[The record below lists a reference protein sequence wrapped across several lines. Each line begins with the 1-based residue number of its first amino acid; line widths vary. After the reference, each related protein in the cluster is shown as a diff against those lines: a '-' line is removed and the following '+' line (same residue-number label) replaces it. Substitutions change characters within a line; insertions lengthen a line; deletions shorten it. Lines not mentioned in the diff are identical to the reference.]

1 MFLLDTKNVNLGI
14 SLYLNRI
21 SVFCLKTSLYIQ
33 IGISDAL
40 LSIWSY
46 IPNLRQS
53 HAMYKYDAIDQT
65 LVDQRVAQ
73 FRDQVARRI
82 NGTLAEEEFRPLRL
96 QNGLYH
102 QRHAYMLRVAIP
114 YGLLSA
120 KQLRTLALIAEKY
133 DRGYG
138 HFTTRQNI
146 QFNWIELEQT
156 PDILAELA
164 KVEMH
169 AIQTSGNCI
178 RNITSDAFA
187 GVAGD
192 EYIDPRPVCELL
204 RQWSTLHPEFAHL
217 PRKFK
222 FAING
227 AKEDRTV
234 LLCHDVGIE
243 LKKNAQGE
251 LVADIYAGG
260 GMGRTPILGQ
270 LIKQDLSWQVLPS
283 YLTALLR
290 VYNRFGRRDNLYKAR
305 IKILV
310 KALGPEE
317 FARQVEGEWTHIK
330 NGDDNFTQA
339 EWERVAKH
347 FTKPAYQQLSALS
360 EQQIVA
366 GAPETER
373 SAFTRWLERNVKPH
387 QVAGYASVILSLKP
401 HGTVAPGDAT
411 VAQMN
416 AIADLSDQYSF
427 GELRVTHEQNLVLA
441 DVEQSKLLELWQATK
456 QQHVALP
463 NIGLLTDIIACPGG
477 DFCSLANAKS
487 LPIAKAIQERFD
499 NLDYLFD
506 LGDISLNISGCIN
519 SCGHHHVGNIGVL
532 GVDKD
537 GEEWY
542 QITLGGE
549 QGNTAAIGK
558 VIGPSFY
565 ADEIPDVITNIINT
579 YTEQRTDDESFID
592 AYRRIG
598 VTPFKEAAYKN
609 AKKKDKAVDQKESAA
624 S

>member
-1 MFLLDTKNVNLGI
+1 
-14 SLYLNRI
+14 
-21 SVFCLKTSLYIQ
+21 
-33 IGISDAL
+33 
-40 LSIWSY
+40 
-46 IPNLRQS
+46 
-53 HAMYKYDAIDQT
+53 MYKYDHIDQT

-73 FRDQVARRI
+73 FRDQVARRLD
-82 NGTLAEEEFRPLRL
+82 GSLAEEEFRPLRL

-114 YGLLSA
+114 YGLFNS
-120 KQLRTLALIAEKY
+120 KQLRTMALIAEKY

-146 QFNWIELEQT
+146 QFNWVTLEDT

-192 EYIDPRPVCELL
+192 EYVDPRPVCELL

-227 AKEDRTV
+227 AKEDRTI

-243 LKKNAQGE
+243 LKKNKDINNGE
-251 LVADIYAGG
+251 LTADIYAGG
-260 GMGRTPILGQ
+260 GMGRTPILGS
-270 LIKQDLSWQVLPS
+270 LIKTSLPWQLLPS

-310 KALGPEE
+310 KALSPEE
-317 FARQVEGEWTHIK
+317 FARQVEGEWLFNK
-330 NGDDNFTQA
+330 DSDDNFTQA
-339 EWERVAKH
+339 EWDRVTKH
-347 FTKPAYQQLSALS
+347 FTKPSYKNLNALTNEQVINTTS
-360 EQQIVA
+360 E
-366 GAPETER
+366 TDKT
-373 SAFTRWLERNVKPH
+373 AFAKWLERNVKSH
-387 QVAGYASVILSLKP
+387 QVPGYASVILSLKP

-411 VAQMN
+411 TAQML
-416 AIADLSDQYSF
+416 AIADLADQYSF
-427 GELRVTHEQNLVLA
+427 GELRATHEQNLVLA
-441 DVEQSKLLELWQATK
+441 DVEQSKLYELWQEAKK
-456 QQHVALP
+456 QKVALP

-499 NLDYLFD
+499 DLDYLFD

-549 QGNTAAIGK
+549 QGNEAAIGK
-558 VIGPSFY
+558 VIGPSFC
-565 ADEIPDVITNIINT
+565 ADEIPDVMTNIVNT
-579 YTEQRTDDESFID
+579 YVEQRNDAEPFIET
-592 AYRRIG
+592 YRRLG
-598 VTPFKEAAYKN
+598 VAPFKEAAYKN
-609 AKKKDKAVDQKESAA
+609 KSKNDKIKQKAKSAGTSA
-624 S
+624 

>member
-1 MFLLDTKNVNLGI
+1 
-14 SLYLNRI
+14 
-21 SVFCLKTSLYIQ
+21 
-33 IGISDAL
+33 
-40 LSIWSY
+40 
-46 IPNLRQS
+46 
-53 HAMYKYDAIDQT
+53 MYKYDHIDQT
-65 LVDQRVAQ
+65 LVDQRVIQ
-73 FRDQVARRI
+73 FRDQVERRL

-120 KQLRTLALIAEKY
+120 KQLRTLAFIADKY

-146 QFNWIELEQT
+146 QFNWVELEQT

-187 GVAGD
+187 GVAAD
-192 EYIDPRPVCELL
+192 EYVDPRPVCELL
-204 RQWSTLHPEFAHL
+204 RQWSSLHPEFAHL

-243 LKKNAQGE
+243 LKRNPNSNNGE
-251 LVADIYAGG
+251 LTADIYAGG
-260 GMGRTPILGQ
+260 GMGRTPILGS
-270 LIKQDLSWQVLPS
+270 LIKQGLPWQVLPS

-317 FARQVEGEWTHIK
+317 FARQVEGEWAQLHNEAK
-330 NGDDNFTQA
+330 QSKDNFTQA

-347 FTKPAYQQLSALS
+347 FTKPAYQKLTAVSDEAILT
-360 EQQIVA
+360 A
-366 GAPETER
+366 APEAER
-373 SAFTRWLERNVKPH
+373 AAFARWLERNVKPH
-387 QVAGYASVILSLKP
+387 QVPGYASVILSLKP

-411 VAQMN
+411 STQMN
-416 AIADLSDQYSF
+416 AIADLADQYSF

-441 DVEQSKLLELWQATK
+441 DVEQSKLLALWQTAK

-487 LPIAKAIQERFD
+487 LPIAKAIQKRFD

-549 QGNTAAIGK
+549 QGNNASIGK

-565 ADEIPDVITNIINT
+565 ANEIPDVMTSLINT
-579 YTEQRTDDESFID
+579 YVEQRTGDEPFIET
-592 AYRRIG
+592 YRRLG
-598 VTPFKEAAYKN
+598 AMPFKEAAYRNNGKHSKG
-609 AKKKDKAVDQKESAA
+609 ALA
-624 S
+624 

>member
-1 MFLLDTKNVNLGI
+1 
-14 SLYLNRI
+14 
-21 SVFCLKTSLYIQ
+21 
-33 IGISDAL
+33 
-40 LSIWSY
+40 
-46 IPNLRQS
+46 
-53 HAMYKYDAIDQT
+53 MYKYDAIDQT
-65 LVDQRVAQ
+65 LVDQRVVQ
-73 FRDQVARRI
+73 FRDQVARRM

-120 KQLRTLALIAEKY
+120 KQLRTLALIAQKY

-146 QFNWIELEQT
+146 QYNWVELEQT

-243 LKKNAQGE
+243 LKKNTQGE
-251 LVADIYAGG
+251 LIADIYAGG
-260 GMGRTPILGQ
+260 GMGRTPILGS
-270 LIKQDLSWQVLPS
+270 LIKQDVPWQVLPS

-310 KALGPEE
+310 KALGPQE
-317 FARQVEGEWTHIK
+317 FARQVEGEWTHIQ

-339 EWERVAKH
+339 EWDRVAKH
-347 FTKPAYQQLSALS
+347 FTKPAYKQLSALS
-360 EQQIVA
+360 NEQIVA

-373 SAFTRWLERNVKPH
+373 SAFARWLERNVKRH
-387 QVAGYASVILSLKP
+387 QVPGYASVILSLKP

-411 VAQMN
+411 VTQMN

-441 DVEQSKLLELWQATK
+441 DVEQSKLLELWQAAK

-506 LGDISLNISGCIN
+506 LGNISLNISGCIN

-549 QGNTAAIGK
+549 QGNDAAIGK

-565 ADEIPDVITNIINT
+565 ADEIPDVIANIINT
-579 YTEQRTDDESFID
+579 YVNNRSEGESFID

-609 AKKKDKAVDQKESAA
+609 KDESTKKKEKPESVGAT

>member
-1 MFLLDTKNVNLGI
+1 
-14 SLYLNRI
+14 
-21 SVFCLKTSLYIQ
+21 
-33 IGISDAL
+33 
-40 LSIWSY
+40 
-46 IPNLRQS
+46 
-53 HAMYKYDAIDQT
+53 MYKYDAIDQT

-146 QFNWIELEQT
+146 QYNWVELEQT

-243 LKKNAQGE
+243 HKKNAQGE

-260 GMGRTPILGQ
+260 GMGRTPIRGS
-270 LIKQDLSWQVLPS
+270 LIKQDVPWQVLPS

-317 FARQVEGEWTHIK
+317 FARQVEGEWAHIK

-339 EWERVAKH
+339 EWDRVAKH
-347 FTKPAYQQLSALS
+347 FTKPAYKQLSAFS

-373 SAFTRWLERNVKPH
+373 PAFTRWLERNVKPH
-387 QVAGYASVILSLKP
+387 QVPGYASVILSLKP

-441 DVEQSKLLELWQATK
+441 DVEQSKLLELWQAAK

-506 LGDISLNISGCIN
+506 LGDVSLNISGCIN

-549 QGNTAAIGK
+549 QGNDASIGK

-565 ADEIPDVITNIINT
+565 ADEIPDVITNVINT
-579 YTEQRTDDESFID
+579 YVGERNGDEPFIET
-592 AYRRIG
+592 YRRIG
-598 VTPFKEAAYKN
+598 VAPFKEAAYKN
-609 AKKKDKAVDQKESAA
+609 VKKKERAESKAAGVDAL
-624 S
+624 

>member
-1 MFLLDTKNVNLGI
+1 M
-14 SLYLNRI
+14 
-21 SVFCLKTSLYIQ
+21 
-33 IGISDAL
+33 
-40 LSIWSY
+40 
-46 IPNLRQS
+46 
-53 HAMYKYDAIDQT
+53 AMYKYDSIDQT

-73 FRDQVARRI
+73 FRDQVARRLD
-82 NGTLAEEEFRPLRL
+82 GSLAEEEFRPLRL

-114 YGLLSA
+114 YGLFSA
-120 KQLRTLALIAEKY
+120 KQLRTLALISEKY

-146 QFNWIELEQT
+146 QYNWVTLEDT

-187 GVAGD
+187 GVAAD
-192 EYIDPRPVCELL
+192 EYVDTRPICELL

-222 FAING
+222 FAVNG

-243 LKKNAQGE
+243 LKKMTNHDGLTNE
-251 LVADIYAGG
+251 LTANIYAGG
-260 GMGRTPILGQ
+260 GMGRTPILGS
-270 LIKQDLSWQVLPS
+270 LIKQDLPWNVLPS

-290 VYNRFGRRDNLYKAR
+290 VYNRFGRRDNIYKAR

-317 FARQVEGEWTHIK
+317 FARQVEGEWAHIQ

-339 EWERVAKH
+339 EWDRVAKH
-347 FTKPAYQQLSALS
+347 FTKPAYKTLPALTN
-360 EQQIVA
+360 EQVLA
-366 GAPETER
+366 SAPEIER
-373 SAFTRWLERNVKPH
+373 PAFARWIERNVKPH

-411 VAQMN
+411 TAQML
-416 AIADLSDQYSF
+416 AIADLSDRYSF
-427 GELRVTHEQNLVLA
+427 GELRATHEQNLVLA
-441 DVEQSKLLELWQATK
+441 DVEQAKLFELWQEAKK
-456 QQHVALP
+456 QKVALP
-463 NIGLLTDIIACPGG
+463 NVGLLTDIIACPGG

-499 NLDYLFD
+499 DLDYLHD
-506 LGDISLNISGCIN
+506 LGEISLNISGCIN

-549 QGNTAAIGK
+549 QGNHAAIGK
-558 VIGPSFY
+558 VIGPSFG
-565 ADEIPDVITNIINT
+565 AEQIPDVMADIIDT
-579 YTEQRTDDESFID
+579 FVKYRTADEAFIET
-592 AYRRIG
+592 YRRLG
-598 VTPFKEAAYKN
+598 VTPFKEAAYLN
-609 AKKKDKAVDQKESAA
+609 RSKENIVGAGV
-624 S
+624 

>member
-1 MFLLDTKNVNLGI
+1 V
-14 SLYLNRI
+14 
-21 SVFCLKTSLYIQ
+21 
-33 IGISDAL
+33 
-40 LSIWSY
+40 
-46 IPNLRQS
+46 
-53 HAMYKYDAIDQT
+53 
-65 LVDQRVAQ
+65 
-73 FRDQVARRI
+73 
-82 NGTLAEEEFRPLRL
+82 
-96 QNGLYH
+96 
-102 QRHAYMLRVAIP
+102 
-114 YGLLSA
+114 
-120 KQLRTLALIAEKY
+120 
-133 DRGYG
+133 
-138 HFTTRQNI
+138 
-146 QFNWIELEQT
+146 ELEQT

-187 GVAGD
+187 GVAAD

-243 LKKNAQGE
+243 LKKNPVINNGE
-251 LVADIYAGG
+251 LTADIYAGG
-260 GMGRTPILGQ
+260 GMGRTPILGS
-270 LIKQDLSWQVLPS
+270 LIKQGLPWQVLPS

-317 FARQVEGEWTHIK
+317 FARQVEGEWVHLHNEVK
-330 NGDDNFTQA
+330 QSKDNFTQA

-347 FTKPAYQQLSALS
+347 FTKPSYQKLNVVSNEVILA
-360 EQQIVA
+360 A
-366 GAPETER
+366 TPETER
-373 SAFTRWLERNVKPH
+373 AAFARWLDRNVKPH
-387 QVAGYASVILSLKP
+387 QVPGYASVILSLKP

-411 VAQMN
+411 SAQMN
-416 AIADLSDQYSF
+416 AIADLADQYSF

-441 DVEQSKLLELWQATK
+441 DVEQSKLLELWQAAK
-456 QQHVALP
+456 QQYVALP

-499 NLDYLFD
+499 DLDYLFD

-549 QGNTAAIGK
+549 QGNNASIGK

-565 ADEIPDVITNIINT
+565 ANEIPDVMSSLINT
-579 YTEQRTDDESFID
+579 YVEQRTNDEPFIET
-592 AYRRIG
+592 YRRLG

-609 AKKKDKAVDQKESAA
+609 ALNKNDAKHSKGALA
-624 S
+624 

>member
-1 MFLLDTKNVNLGI
+1 
-14 SLYLNRI
+14 
-21 SVFCLKTSLYIQ
+21 
-33 IGISDAL
+33 
-40 LSIWSY
+40 
-46 IPNLRQS
+46 
-53 HAMYKYDAIDQT
+53 MYKYDYIDQT
-65 LVDQRVAQ
+65 LVDQRVTQ
-73 FRDQVARRI
+73 FRDQVERRL

-120 KQLRTLALIAEKY
+120 KQLRTLAFIADRY

-146 QFNWIELEQT
+146 QFNWVELEQT
-156 PDILAELA
+156 PNILAELA

-187 GVAGD
+187 GVAAD
-192 EYIDPRPVCELL
+192 EYIDPRPICELL

-222 FAING
+222 FAVNG

-243 LKKNAQGE
+243 LKKNPNINNGE
-251 LVADIYAGG
+251 LTADIYAGG
-260 GMGRTPILGQ
+260 GMGRTPILGS
-270 LIKQDLSWQVLPS
+270 LIKKDVTWQVLPS

-310 KALGPEE
+310 KALGSEE
-317 FARQVEGEWTHIK
+317 FARQVEGEWLQLHSESK
-330 NGDDNFTQA
+330 PSNDNFTQA

-347 FTKPAYQQLSALS
+347 FTKPDYLKLKPISNEAIQATAS
-360 EQQIVA
+360 EIER
-366 GAPETER
+366 APF
-373 SAFTRWLERNVKPH
+373 ARWLKRNVKPH
-387 QVAGYASVILSLKP
+387 QVPGYASVILSLKP

-411 VAQMN
+411 SAQMN
-416 AIADLSDQYSF
+416 AIADLAEQYSF

-441 DVEQSKLLELWQATK
+441 DVEQSKLVELWQAAK
-456 QQHVALP
+456 RQHVALP

-499 NLDYLFD
+499 DLDYLFD

-549 QGNTAAIGK
+549 QGNKASIGK

-565 ADEIPDVITNIINT
+565 ANEIPDVMTSLINT
-579 YTEQRTDDESFID
+579 YVEQRTADEPFID
-592 AYRRIG
+592 TYRRLG
-598 VTPFKEAAYKN
+598 LTPFKEAAYMNNGKHSKG
-609 AKKKDKAVDQKESAA
+609 ALA
-624 S
+624 

>member
-1 MFLLDTKNVNLGI
+1 
-14 SLYLNRI
+14 
-21 SVFCLKTSLYIQ
+21 
-33 IGISDAL
+33 
-40 LSIWSY
+40 
-46 IPNLRQS
+46 
-53 HAMYKYDAIDQT
+53 MYKYDAIDQT

-73 FRDQVARRI
+73 FRDQVARRM

-120 KQLRTLALIAEKY
+120 KQLRTLALIAQKY

-146 QFNWIELEQT
+146 QYNWVELEQT

-243 LKKNAQGE
+243 LKKNTQGE
-251 LVADIYAGG
+251 LIADIYAGG
-260 GMGRTPILGQ
+260 GMGRTPILGS
-270 LIKQDLSWQVLPS
+270 LIKQDVPWQVLPS

-310 KALGPEE
+310 KALGPHE
-317 FARQVEGEWTHIK
+317 FARQVEGEWTHIQ

-339 EWERVAKH
+339 EWDRVAKH
-347 FTKPAYQQLSALS
+347 FTKPAYKQLSALS
-360 EQQIVA
+360 NEQIVV
-366 GAPETER
+366 GAPEAER
-373 SAFTRWLERNVKPH
+373 SAFARWLGRNVKRH
-387 QVAGYASVILSLKP
+387 QVPGYASVILSLKP

-441 DVEQSKLLELWQATK
+441 DVEQSKLLELWQAAK

-549 QGNTAAIGK
+549 QGNDAAIGK

-579 YTEQRTDDESFID
+579 YVAQRTDDESFID
-592 AYRRIG
+592 AYRRMG
-598 VTPFKEAAYKN
+598 VAPFKEAAYKDKKEN
-609 AKKKDKAVDQKESAA
+609 AQKKDKAVHKKASAV
-624 S
+624 SE

>member
-1 MFLLDTKNVNLGI
+1 
-14 SLYLNRI
+14 
-21 SVFCLKTSLYIQ
+21 
-33 IGISDAL
+33 
-40 LSIWSY
+40 
-46 IPNLRQS
+46 
-53 HAMYKYDAIDQT
+53 MYKYDAIDQT

-146 QFNWIELEQT
+146 QFNWIELDQT

-243 LKKNAQGE
+243 LKKNAAGE
-251 LVADIYAGG
+251 LIADIYAGG
-260 GMGRTPILGQ
+260 GMGRTPILGS
-270 LIKQDLSWQVLPS
+270 LIKQDVPWQVLPS

-339 EWERVAKH
+339 EWDRVAKH

-373 SAFTRWLERNVKPH
+373 SAFARWLERNVKPH

-411 VAQMN
+411 VGQMN

-441 DVEQSKLLELWQATK
+441 DVEQSKLLELWQAAK

-549 QGNTAAIGK
+549 QGNDAAIGK

-565 ADEIPDVITNIINT
+565 ADEIPDVITNVINT
-579 YTEQRTDDESFID
+579 YVTQRTDDESFID

>member
-1 MFLLDTKNVNLGI
+1 
-14 SLYLNRI
+14 
-21 SVFCLKTSLYIQ
+21 
-33 IGISDAL
+33 
-40 LSIWSY
+40 
-46 IPNLRQS
+46 
-53 HAMYKYDAIDQT
+53 MYKYDAIDQT

-73 FRDQVARRI
+73 FRDQVSRRI

-120 KQLRTLALIAEKY
+120 KQLRTLALIADKY

-227 AKEDRTV
+227 AKVDRTV

-243 LKKNAQGE
+243 LKKNTKGE

-260 GMGRTPILGQ
+260 GMGRTPILGS
-270 LIKQDLSWQVLPS
+270 LIKQDVPWQVLPS

-317 FARQVEGEWTHIK
+317 FARQVECEWAHIQ
-330 NGDDNFTQA
+330 NTDDNFTQA
-339 EWERVAKH
+339 EWDRVAKH
-347 FTKPAYQQLSALS
+347 FTKPTYKTLSALTTEQLIASTPES
-360 EQQIVA
+360 EKVA
-366 GAPETER
+366 FA
-373 SAFTRWLERNVKPH
+373 RWLERNVKSH

-416 AIADLSDQYSF
+416 AIADLCDQYSF

-441 DVEQSKLLELWQATK
+441 DVEQSKLLELWQAAK

-549 QGNTAAIGK
+549 QGNDAAIGK

-565 ADEIPDVITNIINT
+565 ADEIPDVVTNIINT
-579 YTEQRTDDESFID
+579 YVEHRADDESFID

-598 VTPFKEAAYKN
+598 VTPFKEASYKN
-609 AKKKDKAVDQKESAA
+609 AKKKVKTEDLNENATSQS
-624 S
+624 

>member
-1 MFLLDTKNVNLGI
+1 
-14 SLYLNRI
+14 
-21 SVFCLKTSLYIQ
+21 
-33 IGISDAL
+33 
-40 LSIWSY
+40 
-46 IPNLRQS
+46 
-53 HAMYKYDAIDQT
+53 MYKYDSIDQT

-73 FRDQVARRI
+73 FRDQVARRLD
-82 NGTLAEEEFRPLRL
+82 GTLAEEEFRPLRL

-114 YGLLSA
+114 YGLFSA
-120 KQLRTLALIAEKY
+120 KQLRTMALISEKY

-146 QFNWIELEQT
+146 QYNWVTLEDT

-187 GVAGD
+187 GVAAD
-192 EYIDPRPVCELL
+192 EYVDTRPICELL

-222 FAING
+222 FAVNG

-243 LKKNAQGE
+243 LKKNAAGQ
-251 LVADIYAGG
+251 LTADIYAGG
-260 GMGRTPILGQ
+260 GMGRTPILGS
-270 LIKQDLSWQVLPS
+270 LIKQGLPWNVLPS

-317 FARQVEGEWTHIK
+317 FARQVEGEWAHIK
-330 NGDDNFTQA
+330 DSDDNFTQA
-339 EWERVAKH
+339 EWDRVAQH
-347 FTKPAYQQLSALS
+347 FTKPAYKILVALSAAQVLS
-360 EQQIVA
+360 LATDGEQ
-366 GAPETER
+366 T
-373 SAFTRWLERNVKPH
+373 AFARWIERNVKPH
-387 QVAGYASVILSLKP
+387 QIPGYASVILSLKP

-411 VAQMN
+411 TAQML
-416 AIADLSDQYSF
+416 AIADLADQYSF
-427 GELRVTHEQNLVLA
+427 GELRATHEQNLVLA
-441 DVEQSKLLELWQATK
+441 DVEQAKLFELWQAAKK
-456 QQHVALP
+456 QKVALP
-463 NIGLLTDIIACPGG
+463 NVGLLTDIIACPGG

-499 NLDYLFD
+499 DLDYLFD

-549 QGNTAAIGK
+549 QGNDASIGK

-565 ADEIPDVITNIINT
+565 ADEIPDVITNVINT
-579 YTEQRTDDESFID
+579 YVAQRNGEEPFIET
-592 AYRRIG
+592 YRRVG

-609 AKKKDKAVDQKESAA
+609 AKKKLEKASPGAA

>member
-1 MFLLDTKNVNLGI
+1 
-14 SLYLNRI
+14 
-21 SVFCLKTSLYIQ
+21 
-33 IGISDAL
+33 
-40 LSIWSY
+40 
-46 IPNLRQS
+46 
-53 HAMYKYDAIDQT
+53 MYKYDHIDQT
-65 LVDQRVAQ
+65 LVNQRVAQ
-73 FRDQVARRI
+73 FRDQVARRLD
-82 NGTLAEEEFRPLRL
+82 GSLAEEEFRPLRL

-114 YGLLSA
+114 YGLFNS
-120 KQLRTLALIAEKY
+120 KQLRTMALIAEKY

-146 QFNWIELEQT
+146 QYNWVTLEET

-192 EYIDPRPVCELL
+192 EYVDPRPICELL

-227 AKEDRTV
+227 AKEDRTI

-243 LKKNAQGE
+243 LKKNVCGE

-260 GMGRTPILGQ
+260 GMGRTPILGS
-270 LIKQDLSWQVLPS
+270 LIKIGLAWQLLPS

-310 KALGPEE
+310 KALSPKE
-317 FARQVEGEWTHIK
+317 FARQVEGEWLHIK
-330 NGDDNFTQA
+330 NGDDNFTPA
-339 EWERVAKH
+339 EWDRVAKH
-347 FTKPAYQQLSALS
+347 FTKPAYKSLNTLTHEQVVNTASAAEKAS
-360 EQQIVA
+360 FV
-366 GAPETER
+366 
-373 SAFTRWLERNVKPH
+373 RWLERNVKPH
-387 QVAGYASVILSLKP
+387 QVPGYASVILSLKP
-401 HGTVAPGDAT
+401 HGIVAPGDAST
-411 VAQMN
+411 AQML
-416 AIADLSDQYSF
+416 AIADLADQYSF
-427 GELRVTHEQNLVLA
+427 GELRATHEQNLVLA
-441 DVEQSKLLELWQATK
+441 DVEQSKLYALWQEAK
-456 QQHVALP
+456 IQKVALP
-463 NIGLLTDIIACPGG
+463 NVGLLTDIIACPGG

-499 NLDYLFD
+499 DLDYLFD

-549 QGNTAAIGK
+549 QGNDAAIGK

-579 YTEQRTDDESFID
+579 YVTHRNDDESFIGT
-592 AYRRIG
+592 YGRLG
-598 VTPFKEAAYKN
+598 VGHFKEAAYKN
-609 AKKKDKAVDQKESAA
+609 AKKKEKAGSAGDV

>member
-1 MFLLDTKNVNLGI
+1 
-14 SLYLNRI
+14 
-21 SVFCLKTSLYIQ
+21 
-33 IGISDAL
+33 
-40 LSIWSY
+40 
-46 IPNLRQS
+46 
-53 HAMYKYDAIDQT
+53 MYKYDAIDQT

-73 FRDQVARRI
+73 FRDQVARRM

-146 QFNWIELEQT
+146 QFNWIELDQT

-243 LKKNAQGE
+243 LKKNTKGE
-251 LVADIYAGG
+251 LIADIYAGG
-260 GMGRTPILGQ
+260 GMGRTPILGS
-270 LIKQDLSWQVLPS
+270 LIKQDVPWQVLPS

-330 NGDDNFTQA
+330 NSDDNFTQA
-339 EWERVAKH
+339 EWDRVAKH
-347 FTKPAYQQLSALS
+347 FTKPAYKQLSALS

-387 QVAGYASVILSLKP
+387 QIPGYASVILSLKP

-441 DVEQSKLLELWQATK
+441 DVEQSKLLELWQAAK

-565 ADEIPDVITNIINT
+565 ADEIPDVMTNMINT
-579 YTEQRTDDESFID
+579 YVDQRNEDEPFIET
-592 AYRRIG
+592 YRRLG
-598 VTPFKEAAYKN
+598 VAPFKEAAYKN
-609 AKKKDKAVDQKESAA
+609 AKKKEKAEVAGDTS
-624 S
+624 

>member
-1 MFLLDTKNVNLGI
+1 
-14 SLYLNRI
+14 
-21 SVFCLKTSLYIQ
+21 
-33 IGISDAL
+33 
-40 LSIWSY
+40 
-46 IPNLRQS
+46 
-53 HAMYKYDAIDQT
+53 MYKYDAIDQT

-73 FRDQVARRI
+73 FRDQVARRM

-120 KQLRTLALIAEKY
+120 KQLRTLALIAQKY

-146 QFNWIELEQT
+146 QYNWVELEQT

-243 LKKNAQGE
+243 LKKNTQGE
-251 LVADIYAGG
+251 LIADIYAGG
-260 GMGRTPILGQ
+260 GMGRTPILGS
-270 LIKQDLSWQVLPS
+270 LIKQDVPWQVLPS

-310 KALGPEE
+310 KALGPQE
-317 FARQVEGEWTHIK
+317 FARQVEGEWTHIQ

-339 EWERVAKH
+339 EWDRVAKH
-347 FTKPAYQQLSALS
+347 FTKPAYKQLSALS
-360 EQQIVA
+360 NEQIVA

-373 SAFTRWLERNVKPH
+373 SAFARWLERNVKRH
-387 QVAGYASVILSLKP
+387 QVPGYASVILSLKP

-411 VAQMN
+411 VTQMN

-441 DVEQSKLLELWQATK
+441 DVEQSKLLELWQAAK

-549 QGNTAAIGK
+549 QGNDAAIGK

-579 YTEQRTDDESFID
+579 YVAQRMDDESFID
-592 AYRRIG
+592 AYRRMG
-598 VTPFKEAAYKN
+598 VAPFKEAAYKDKKEN
-609 AKKKDKAVDQKESAA
+609 AQKKDKAVHKKESAA
-624 S
+624 SE

>member
-1 MFLLDTKNVNLGI
+1 
-14 SLYLNRI
+14 
-21 SVFCLKTSLYIQ
+21 
-33 IGISDAL
+33 
-40 LSIWSY
+40 
-46 IPNLRQS
+46 
-53 HAMYKYDAIDQT
+53 MYKYDAIDQT

-146 QFNWIELEQT
+146 QFNWIELDQT

-243 LKKNAQGE
+243 LKKNAAGE
-251 LVADIYAGG
+251 LIADIYAGG
-260 GMGRTPILGQ
+260 GMGRTPILGS
-270 LIKQDLSWQVLPS
+270 LIKQDVPWQVLPS

-339 EWERVAKH
+339 EWDRVAKH

-373 SAFTRWLERNVKPH
+373 SAFARWLERNVKPH

-441 DVEQSKLLELWQATK
+441 DVEQSKLLELWQAAK

-506 LGDISLNISGCIN
+506 LGDVSLNISGCIN

-549 QGNTAAIGK
+549 QGNDASIGK

-565 ADEIPDVITNIINT
+565 ADEIPDVITNVINT
-579 YTEQRTDDESFID
+579 YVGERNGDEPFIET
-592 AYRRIG
+592 YRRIG
-598 VTPFKEAAYKN
+598 VAPFKEAAYKN
-609 AKKKDKAVDQKESAA
+609 VKKKERAESKAAGVDA

>member
-1 MFLLDTKNVNLGI
+1 
-14 SLYLNRI
+14 
-21 SVFCLKTSLYIQ
+21 
-33 IGISDAL
+33 
-40 LSIWSY
+40 
-46 IPNLRQS
+46 
-53 HAMYKYDAIDQT
+53 MYKYDAIDQT

-73 FRDQVARRI
+73 FRDQVSRRL

-114 YGLLSA
+114 YGLFNS

-146 QFNWIELEQT
+146 QYNWVTLEET

-187 GVAGD
+187 GVAAD
-192 EYIDPRPVCELL
+192 EYVDPRPICELL

-243 LKKNAQGE
+243 LKKNAAGQ
-251 LVADIYAGG
+251 LLANIYAGG
-260 GMGRTPILGQ
+260 GMGRTPILGS
-270 LIKQDLSWQVLPS
+270 LIKEDLPWQLLPS

-310 KALGPEE
+310 KALGPQE
-317 FARQVEGEWTHIK
+317 FARQVEGEWEHIA
-330 NGDDNFTQA
+330 NGEDNFTQA
-339 EWERVAKH
+339 EWDRVAQH
-347 FTKPAYQQLSALS
+347 FTKPAYKTLGALTTEQLIASVPDS
-360 EQQIVA
+360 EKA
-366 GAPETER
+366 
-373 SAFTRWLERNVKPH
+373 AFTRWHERNVRAH
-387 QVAGYASVILSLKP
+387 QVPGYASVILSLKP
-401 HGTVAPGDAT
+401 HGIAPGDAT
-411 VAQMN
+411 TAQMN
-416 AIADLSDQYSF
+416 AIAALADQFSF
-427 GELRVTHEQNLVLA
+427 GELRATHEQNLVLA
-441 DVEQSKLLELWQATK
+441 DVEQTQLFALWQEAK
-456 QQHVALP
+456 RQKIALP

-499 NLDYLFD
+499 NLDYLYD

-549 QGNTAAIGK
+549 QGNDAAIGK

-565 ADEIPDVITNIINT
+565 ADEIPDVMTSIIDT
-579 YTEQRTDDESFID
+579 YVGQRDGEESFIET
-592 AYRRIG
+592 YRRLG
-598 VTPFKEAAYKN
+598 VTPFKEAAYLN
-609 AKKKDKAVDQKESAA
+609 AKAKTHKPNAEGALA

>member
-1 MFLLDTKNVNLGI
+1 
-14 SLYLNRI
+14 
-21 SVFCLKTSLYIQ
+21 
-33 IGISDAL
+33 
-40 LSIWSY
+40 
-46 IPNLRQS
+46 
-53 HAMYKYDAIDQT
+53 
-65 LVDQRVAQ
+65 
-73 FRDQVARRI
+73 
-82 NGTLAEEEFRPLRL
+82 
-96 QNGLYH
+96 
-102 QRHAYMLRVAIP
+102 MLRVAIP

-120 KQLRTLALIAEKY
+120 QQLRALAFIADKY

-146 QFNWIELEQT
+146 QFNWVELEQT

-187 GVAGD
+187 GVAAD

-243 LKKNAQGE
+243 LKKNPAGE
-251 LVADIYAGG
+251 LTADIYAGG
-260 GMGRTPILGQ
+260 GMGRTPILGS
-270 LIKQDLSWQVLPS
+270 LIKQGLPWQVLPS

-317 FARQVEGEWTHIK
+317 FARQVEGEWIQLH
-330 NGDDNFTQA
+330 NAERNSDANFTTA

-347 FTKPAYQQLSALS
+347 FTKPAYQTLTAFSTQ
-360 EQQIVA
+360 EIIG
-366 GAPETER
+366 GA
-373 SAFTRWLERNVKPH
+373 SDADKASFARWLDRNVKPH
-387 QVAGYASVILSLKP
+387 QIPGYASVILSLKP

-411 VAQMN
+411 SAQMN
-416 AIADLSDQYSF
+416 AIADLADQYSF

-441 DVEQSKLLELWQATK
+441 DVEQSKLLELWQAAK

-499 NLDYLFD
+499 DLDYLFD

-549 QGNTAAIGK
+549 QGNDASIGK

-565 ADEIPDVITNIINT
+565 ANVIPDVMTSLINT
-579 YTEQRTDDESFID
+579 YVEQRTRDEPFIET
-592 AYRRIG
+592 YRRLG

-609 AKKKDKAVDQKESAA
+609 KEHNSKHSKESSKGLTA
-624 S
+624 

>member
-1 MFLLDTKNVNLGI
+1 
-14 SLYLNRI
+14 
-21 SVFCLKTSLYIQ
+21 
-33 IGISDAL
+33 
-40 LSIWSY
+40 
-46 IPNLRQS
+46 
-53 HAMYKYDAIDQT
+53 MYKYDSIDQT

-73 FRDQVARRI
+73 FRDQVARRLD
-82 NGTLAEEEFRPLRL
+82 GTLAEEEFRPLRL

-114 YGLLSA
+114 YGLFSA
-120 KQLRTLALIAEKY
+120 KQLRTLALISEKY

-146 QFNWIELEQT
+146 QYNWVTLEDT

-187 GVAGD
+187 GVAAD
-192 EYIDPRPVCELL
+192 EYVDTRPICELL

-222 FAING
+222 FAVNG

-243 LKKNAQGE
+243 LKKNAAGQ
-251 LVADIYAGG
+251 LTTDIYAGG
-260 GMGRTPILGQ
+260 GMGRTPILGS
-270 LIKQDLSWQVLPS
+270 LIKQGLPWNVLPS

-317 FARQVEGEWTHIK
+317 FARQVEGEWAHIK
-330 NGDDNFTQA
+330 NSDDNFTQA
-339 EWERVAKH
+339 EWDRVAQH
-347 FTKPAYQQLSALS
+347 FTKPAYKTLPALS
-360 EQQIVA
+360 NEEIIHTAAQTEQA
-366 GAPETER
+366 
-373 SAFTRWLERNVKPH
+373 AFARWLERNVKPH
-387 QVAGYASVILSLKP
+387 QVPGYASVILSLKP

-411 VAQMN
+411 TAQMI

-441 DVEQSKLLELWQATK
+441 DVEQAKLFELWQEAKK
-456 QQHVALP
+456 QKVALP
-463 NIGLLTDIIACPGG
+463 NVGLLTDIIACPGG

-499 NLDYLFD
+499 DLDYLFD

-549 QGNTAAIGK
+549 QGNNASIGK

-565 ADEIPDVITNIINT
+565 ANEIPDVITNVINT
-579 YTEQRTDDESFID
+579 YVGERNGDEPFIET
-592 AYRRIG
+592 YRRIG
-598 VTPFKEAAYKN
+598 VAPFKEAAYKDKNEN
-609 AKKKDKAVDQKESAA
+609 AKKKEKAIEGGVA
-624 S
+624 

>member
-1 MFLLDTKNVNLGI
+1 M
-14 SLYLNRI
+14 
-21 SVFCLKTSLYIQ
+21 
-33 IGISDAL
+33 
-40 LSIWSY
+40 
-46 IPNLRQS
+46 
-53 HAMYKYDAIDQT
+53 AMYKYDHIDQT
-65 LVDQRVAQ
+65 LVDQRVIQ
-73 FRDQVARRI
+73 FRDQVERRL

-120 KQLRTLALIAEKY
+120 KQLRTLAFIADKY

-146 QFNWIELEQT
+146 QFNWVELEQT
-156 PDILAELA
+156 PVILAELA

-187 GVAGD
+187 GVAAD

-204 RQWSTLHPEFAHL
+204 RQWSTLHPEFAYL

-222 FAING
+222 FAVNG

-234 LLCHDVGIE
+234 LFCHDVGIE
-243 LKKNAQGE
+243 LKKGPNINNGE
-251 LVADIYAGG
+251 LTADIYAGG
-260 GMGRTPILGQ
+260 GMGRTPILGS
-270 LIKQDLSWQVLPS
+270 LIKQDLPWQVLPS

-317 FARQVEGEWTHIK
+317 FTRQVEGEWVHLHNAVK
-330 NGDDNFTQA
+330 QSKDNFTQA

-347 FTKPAYQQLSALS
+347 FTKPAYQQLNAISDEAIL
-360 EQQIVA
+360 A
-366 GAPETER
+366 AATEAER
-373 SAFTRWLERNVKPH
+373 GAFTRWLKRNVKSH
-387 QVAGYASVILSLKP
+387 QMPGYASVILSLKP

-411 VAQMN
+411 SAQMN
-416 AIADLSDQYSF
+416 AIADLADQYSF

-441 DVEQSKLLELWQATK
+441 DVEQSKLLELWQAAK

-499 NLDYLFD
+499 DLDYLFD

-549 QGNTAAIGK
+549 QGNDASIGK

-565 ADEIPDVITNIINT
+565 ANEIPDVMSNLINT
-579 YTEQRTDDESFID
+579 YVEHRTNDEPFIET
-592 AYRRIG
+592 YRRLG

-609 AKKKDKAVDQKESAA
+609 NGKHSKGALA
-624 S
+624 